1 MAQVNR
7 SALVLHTADE
17 MFELVNDV
25 RRYPEFLPWCS
36 STEVVHESEDT
47 LEATLYLAKGGLK
60 YSFTTRNSL
69 QRPERMEI
77 KLVEGPFKSLTGIWT
92 FTPLSDEASKVELN
106 MHFEF
111 SGKLTG
117 IAMGKVFNSVA
128 TTLVDAFVTRADQ
141 VYG

>member
-7 SALVLHTADE
+7 SALVLHTAEE

-36 STEVVHESEDT
+36 STKVVHESEET

-60 YSFTTRNSL
+60 YSFTTRNLL
-69 QRPERMEI
+69 QRPKRMEI
-77 KLVEGPFKSLTGIWT
+77 TLVEGPFKSLTGIWT

-128 TTLVDAFVTRADQ
+128 TTLVDAFVSRADQ
-141 VYG
+141 VYD

>member
-60 YSFTTRNSL
+60 YHFTTRNNL
-69 QRPERMEI
+69 QRPSRMEI
-77 KLVEGPFKSLTGIWT
+77 TLVEGPFKSLTGIWT

-117 IAMGKVFNSVA
+117 LAMGKVFNSVA
-128 TTLVDAFVTRADQ
+128 TTLVDAFVSRADQ
-141 VYG
+141 VYD